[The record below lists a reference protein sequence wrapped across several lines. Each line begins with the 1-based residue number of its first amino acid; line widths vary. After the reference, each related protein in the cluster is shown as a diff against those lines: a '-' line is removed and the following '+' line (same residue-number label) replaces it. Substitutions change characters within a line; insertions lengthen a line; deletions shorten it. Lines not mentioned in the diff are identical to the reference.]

1 MHWPLHRSGYVSVC
15 ITSSVFWFFYLI
27 CIILFI
33 LFYLYSYSCLVVI
46 WSISST
52 QEIRVKVVSVCIHHA
67 HPATPD
73 ELHYF
78 IHIVFIYILHI
89 IFLYPYFIFI
99 WYISTQEIQVKVV
112 SVCIHHAHPATLDEH
127 AIEVEESS
135 LALDHCIVTGTV
147 FWAMQ
152 KKQSKT
158 CD

>member
-15 ITSSVFWFFYLI
+15 IISSVFWFFYLI

-33 LFYLYSYSCLVVI
+33 LFYLYSYSYLVDI
-46 WSISST
+46 WSIST

-78 IHIVFIYILHI
+78 IHIVF
-89 IFLYPYFIFI
+89 LYRYFIFI

-152 KKQSKT
+152 KKKSKT